1 MKRTYFNKKE
11 YAVSQQIAG
20 LPLLRLAQ
28 LTTFL
33 WGVFVAAASAFL
45 LESCTTEP
53 YESGDG
59 ELSYM
64 RADFVEANTDSEKNV
79 VSVKTDDGLTF
90 FLSPSLTAK
99 WVTVADTT
107 YRALVYY
114 NTQDDLQDG
123 ATVKPLALSPV
134 AVTKVI
140 KNGIISSATAFA
152 TDPVLFETAWEKGGR
167 YINLG
172 LQLKTG
178 ATDGK
183 TEAQTL
189 GMLYTGTET
198 TPSGGRLHKLKLL
211 HSQNGVPEYY
221 SAQVYVSV
229 PLYNLP
235 FDTASGDS
243 ILISIN
249 TYDGET
255 NRIFAVK

>member
-1 MKRTYFNKKE
+1 MKRTHLNKKKHV
-11 YAVSQQIAG
+11 APQQVAR
-20 LPLLRLAQ
+20 PLLHLAQ
-28 LTTFL
+28 LRPL
-33 WGVFVAAASAFL
+33 LYGLFVAAAYAFL

-59 ELSYM
+59 DLSYM
-64 RADFVEANTDSEKNV
+64 RADFVEANTDSEKSV
-79 VSVKTDDGLTF
+79 VSVKTDDGLNL

-99 WVTVADTT
+99 WITVADTT

-114 NTQDDLQDG
+114 NTQEDLRDG
-123 ATVKPLALSPV
+123 TTVRPLAISPV
-134 AVTKVI
+134 TVTKVI
-140 KNGIISSATAFA
+140 KKGIISSGTTFA
-152 TDPVLFETAWEKGGR
+152 TDPVTLETAWESGGR
-167 YINLG
+167 YLNLG

-178 ATDGK
+178 TTDGK
-183 TEAQTL
+183 TESQVL
-189 GMLYTGTET
+189 GMLYTGTENT
-198 TPSGGRLHKLKLL
+198 ESGGRLHKLKLL

-235 FDTASGDS
+235 FEAASGDS
-243 ILISIN
+243 IQICVN